1 MKIATDLHIHSCL
14 SPCGDME
21 MTPNNLV
28 NMAFLK
34 GLDAIA
40 LADHNT
46 AKNLPAAKAVADA
59 RDLVLV
65 PAIEAESREE
75 VHVLCY
81 FRTVEDAL
89 EMGDFLYEHLPPM
102 PNMPSMFGEQIAMN
116 DDDEPIYTEEKLLI
130 QATTLSIN
138 EIAEKCRELGGVPV
152 PAHIN
157 RTSNSLIASLGF
169 IPPECDFSTVEV
181 YRSIPLEN
189 VDVSPYHVIFS
200 SDAHNLEAIFER
212 DNFISVEERS
222 VEGILKYLASK
233 K

>member
-89 EMGDFLYEHLPPM
+89 
-102 PNMPSMFGEQIAMN
+102 
-116 DDDEPIYTEEKLLI
+116 
-130 QATTLSIN
+130 
-138 EIAEKCRELGGVPV
+138 
-152 PAHIN
+152 
-157 RTSNSLIASLGF
+157 
-169 IPPECDFSTVEV
+169 
-181 YRSIPLEN
+181 
-189 VDVSPYHVIFS
+189 
-200 SDAHNLEAIFER
+200 
-212 DNFISVEERS
+212 
-222 VEGILKYLASK
+222 
-233 K
+233 